1 MQLGFRIS
9 QPKLVLALIA
19 AHRLVRAMSMIV
31 MSLTFLSQVVMAG
44 PVPAPPQAPDPPPA
58 PDGGSIDAKGP
69 LVAIGAKIIGAL
81 LTVAGVA
88 TAVVFTAIGVRILIA
103 SGMGS
108 SYAVS
113 NGVYA
118 LLAAAA
124 GLLLA
129 LGGTPLATMIMD
141 AAAGGGLGGKTVI
154 KVPPGAE

>member
-9 QPKLVLALIA
+9 QPKIVLALTTALIA
-19 AHRLVRAMSMIV
+19 AHKIVRAMSMIV

-44 PVPAPPQAPDPPPA
+44 PLPAPGDPPA
-58 PDGGSIDAKGP
+58 PGGSIDAKGP